1 MATNIPTPAP
11 LSRKL
16 KLVWFAF
23 TNPARFIEEEKADDK
38 ILNGQNERVET
49 PRVYRVR
56 NALWDGLIW
65 CVGSLISGAVLGI
78 VFATVF
84 GPSLRMAVATVAIG
98 TAVVL
103 WATFSLQA
111 WEIQSFG
118 GVTLGERLNR
128 WIFRSLYLIGTGL
141 IVAGGVWSL
150 YP

>member
-16 KLVWFAF
+16 KLIWFAL
-23 TNPARFIEEEKADDK
+23 TNPARFNEEEEVDGKV
-38 ILNGQNERVET
+38 LNAQNKRLEI

-56 NALWDGLIW
+56 RALWDGLIW
-65 CVGSLISGAVLGI
+65 CIGSLIFGAILGI
-78 VFATVF
+78 LFATFV
-84 GPSLRMAVATVAIG
+84 GPSLRMAIATVAIG

-111 WEIQSFG
+111 WEIQSFS